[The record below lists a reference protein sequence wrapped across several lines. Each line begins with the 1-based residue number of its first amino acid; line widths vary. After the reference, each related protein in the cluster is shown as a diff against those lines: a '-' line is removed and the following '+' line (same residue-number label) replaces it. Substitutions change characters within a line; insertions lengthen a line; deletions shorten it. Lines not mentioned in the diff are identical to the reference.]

1 MYNGKPVIGLSCSYE
16 KDENEHRIFLN
27 HSYLDAIRHFGGIPV
42 VLPSEGNDD
51 ELEYLASQ
59 CDGILF
65 TGGMDIEPALYGE
78 EKWNDTVS
86 TTPDRDRSESLIFRL
101 AEERDLPI
109 LGICRG
115 CQLINVALGGTLV
128 VLADEISPAFW
139 KDFRRAVKTEFPE
152 ALIVGEVWHH
162 APDFLQGDEWD
173 SVMNY
178 PLKEAILRY
187 LLGKDARE
195 FSAVTRTLYAHY
207 PKFVSESLMNLLGT
221 HDTARILT
229 RLGKYNPHI
238 KDRKWQAAQSLN
250 KEEYEYRLNEEKRLI
265 SLMDKHGIKGT
276 FNSHGNPHYG
286 TSWF

>member
-16 KDENEHRIFLN
+16 KDENNHRIFLN

-115 CQLINVALGGTLV
+115 IQMMNVYFGGTLYQDIPTQAPSKV
-128 VLADEISPAFW
+128 THSMGTCLNRLCHNCIIEPGTPLHTLIGRDKIEVNSFHHQSV
-139 KDFRRAVKTEFPE
+139 KDVAPGFAVMGRCEDG
-152 ALIVGEVWHH
+152 II
-162 APDFLQGDEWD
+162 
-173 SVMNY
+173 
-178 PLKEAILRY
+178 EAIW
-187 LLGKDARE
+187 
-195 FSAVTRTLYAHY
+195 
-207 PKFVSESLMNLLGT
+207 
-221 HDTARILT
+221 
-229 RLGKYNPHI
+229 NPHKRFLWAVQWHPERI
-238 KDRKWQAAQSLN
+238 WDLEDSSASLFRAFIN
-250 KEEYEYRLNEEKRLI
+250 ACKE
-265 SLMDKHGIKGT
+265 S
-276 FNSHGNPHYG
+276 
-286 TSWF
+286 